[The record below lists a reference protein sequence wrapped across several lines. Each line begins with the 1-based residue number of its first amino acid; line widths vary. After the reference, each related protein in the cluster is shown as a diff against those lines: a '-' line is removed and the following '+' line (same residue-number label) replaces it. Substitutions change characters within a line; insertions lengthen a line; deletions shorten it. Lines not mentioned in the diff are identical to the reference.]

1 MKKNIILRVM
11 VFIFMATVTAFFVN
25 KLNNAGLDKVAKEM
39 DEPTLP
45 IVYCQLEGDVVNR
58 MFGYTHTMSTSLMRE
73 GIVPLNNQHGVEL
86 LIDDDHGFGKK
97 YSYQLRSI
105 AGDSLVEEGELEL
118 GSLISGYRHCNV
130 ALRMDLRENQE
141 YVLVFII
148 EGMDGRTARYY
159 TRVVDLEQN
168 NAHKIVEYA
177 HEFHTTAIK
186 KTSSAVANNVVYDAL
201 KYTGFDYYDDLS
213 HVDIAASYK
222 LMTFGDLKPNVI
234 TEVATT
240 ITEID
245 KDYTVVH
252 LQYVMEAESGGATHY
267 YNVDEYYTGV
277 YDKSNGSVE
286 LLDYHRYQESMFD
299 TEYIYKDSNSI
310 AFGVTSDDNVEY
322 VTAEENE
329 KLAFVREGELWY
341 YDYATTSVTN
351 VFSFNQG
358 DYTDIRSMNQAMD
371 INIVSMDDE
380 GEMYFVVYGYN
391 CRGDHEGK
399 NGISLYH
406 FSPTDY
412 KIEELFFV
420 TVDEP
425 FDIMEQEVGKFSYY
439 DKKGHFYYL
448 LDGAIYDVNL
458 MTMEQSAIASG
469 LSSDKYAVSK
479 NRRVV
484 AYPNSDLKEET
495 TQIIIHD
502 FATGEVTYEKGD
514 ENDRFAALGFV
525 GDDLIMGVA
534 NYEDVYIPSDGEAIL
549 PFYKVSIIDPIGNVL
564 KEYEK
569 TSIYIMDAIVQ
580 ADKIYLERGI
590 KRNNF
595 FEDAEPDFISYKPEE
610 DENAMIEKTVYDM
623 AAYDEEHLIFPS
635 YIYISESNRYIMTK
649 AKVNDRYKAL
659 EVKTSTNP
667 ESFYVFNDVGYV
679 GEYASAGTA
688 IIAVNEMAAGQVVD
702 SKGNTIYRSIEANS
716 YNTVAD
722 QLYEVPCDSKEDSL
736 LTCAYI
742 CMDYEG
748 NRVELADVLACDG
761 WESAFETHTLGVG
774 INISGIDLSTAL
786 YFLDRDIPFAACI
799 DDGRYVLVISYNEA
813 AIRYYDPVLD
823 EEVRVYRDEFEESLS
838 KQGNTMY
845 TYTAQ

>member
-11 VFIFMATVTAFFVN
+11 VFILMATVTAFFVN
-25 KLNNAGLDKVAKEM
+25 KLNNTGLDKVAKEM
-39 DEPTLP
+39 GEPTLP

-86 LIDDDHGFGKK
+86 LIDDDHDFGKK

-130 ALRMDLRENQE
+130 VFRMDLRENQE
-141 YVLVFII
+141 YVLVFIV
-148 EGMDGRTARYY
+148 EGKDGRTARYY

-168 NAHKIVEYA
+168 SAHKIVEYA

-186 KTSSAVANNVVYDAL
+186 KTSSGVANNVVYDAL

-310 AFGVTSDDNVEY
+310 AFGVTSDEDIEY

-371 INIVSMDDE
+371 INIVSMDDD

-420 TVDEP
+420 AVDEP
-425 FDIMEQEVGKFSYY
+425 FDIMKQEVGKFSYY

-458 MTMEQSAIASG
+458 MTMEQSSITSG
-469 LSSDKYAVSK
+469 LSSDKYAVSQ

-484 AYPNSDLKEET
+484 AYPNSNLKEDT

-502 FATGEVTYEKGD
+502 FATGEVTYEKGGD
-514 ENDRFAALGFV
+514 SDRFAALGFV

-590 KRNNF
+590 KRHNF

-649 AKVNDRYKAL
+649 AKVNDRYKAM

-679 GEYASAGTA
+679 GEFASAGTA

-722 QLYEVPCDSKEDSL
+722 QLYEVPCENKEDSL
-736 LTCAYI
+736 LTCAFI

-748 NRVELADVLACDG
+748 NRVELADVLGCG
-761 WESAFETHTLGVG
+761 SWEKAFETHTLGVG

-813 AIRYYDPVLD
+813 AIRYYDPLLD

>member
-11 VFIFMATVTAFFVN
+11 VFLVVATVTAFFVN
-25 KLNNAGLDKVAKEM
+25 KLNNTGIDKVSKEM
-39 DEPTLP
+39 GEPTLP
-45 IVYCQLEGDVVNR
+45 IVYCQLEGDVINR
-58 MFGYTHTMSTSLMRE
+58 MFGYTHTMSTSLMRD

-86 LIDDDHGFGKK
+86 LVNDEYKFGKK
-97 YSYQLRSI
+97 YSYELRSI

-130 ALRMDLRENQE
+130 VFRMDLKENQE

-148 EGMDGRTARYY
+148 EGKDGREARYY
-159 TRVVDLEQN
+159 TRVVDLEEN
-168 NAHKIVEYA
+168 SAHKVVEYA
-177 HEFHTTAIK
+177 HEFHNTAIK
-186 KTSSAVANNVVYDAL
+186 KTSSATSNNVVYDAL

-222 LMTFGDLKPNVI
+222 LMTFGELKPNVI

-252 LQYVMEAESGGATHY
+252 LQYVMEAESGGANHY

-277 YDKSNGSVE
+277 YDKSSGNVE

-299 TEYIYKDSNSI
+299 TEYIYKDSNSL
-310 AFGVTSDDNVEY
+310 AFGVTSDDDIEY

-341 YDYATTSVTN
+341 YDYATTSVTS

-358 DYTDIRSMNQAMD
+358 NYTDIRSMNQNMD
-371 INIVSMDDE
+371 INIVSMDDD
-380 GEMYFVVYGYN
+380 GEIYFVVYGYM

-406 FSPTDY
+406 FSPEDY

-420 TVDEP
+420 AVDEP
-425 FDIMEQEVGKFSYY
+425 FDIMKQETGRFTYY

-448 LDGAIYDVNL
+448 LDGAIYDVDL
-458 MTMEQSAIASG
+458 MSMEQSTISQG
-469 LSSDKYAVSK
+469 LSSDKYAVSE

-484 AYPNSDLKEET
+484 AYPNNELKEET
-495 TQIIIHD
+495 TAIVIRD
-502 FATGEVTYEKGD
+502 FDTGEVTYETGG
-514 ENDRFAALGFV
+514 ESDRFDALGFV

-534 NYEDVYIPSDGEAIL
+534 NFEDVYVPSDGEAIL
-549 PFYKVSIIDPIGNVL
+549 PFYKINIISPTGDVL
-564 KEYEK
+564 KEYAK
-569 TSIYIMDAIVQ
+569 SGVYIMDAEVQ
-580 ADKIYLERGI
+580 SDKIYLTRGI
-590 KRNNF
+590 KRNSF
-595 FEDAEPDFISYKPEE
+595 FEDAEPDFISYKPKEN
-610 DENAMIEKTVYDM
+610 ENAMIEKTVYDM
-623 AAYDEEHLIFPS
+623 TAFDEEHLIFPS
-635 YIYISESNRYIMTK
+635 YIYISDSNRYIMTK
-649 AKVNDRYKAL
+649 AKVNDRYKAM

-667 ESFYVFNDVGYV
+667 ESFYVFNNVGYV
-679 GEYASAGTA
+679 GEFASAGTA

-702 SKGNTIYRSIEANS
+702 SKGNTIYRSIAADS

-722 QLYEVPCDSKEDSL
+722 QLYEVPCNNIDDSL

-742 CMDYEG
+742 CMDYAG
-748 NRVELADVLACDG
+748 NRVELEEVLACDG
-761 WESAFETHTLGVG
+761 WEDAFEKHTLGVG

-813 AIRYYDPVLD
+813 AVRYYDPGID

>member
-11 VFIFMATVTAFFVN
+11 VFIVVATVTAFFVN
-25 KLNNAGLDKVAKEM
+25 KLNNLGLDKVSKEM

-58 MFGYTHTMSTSLMRE
+58 MFGYTHTMSTSLMRD

-86 LIDDDHGFGKK
+86 LVNDEYDFGKK
-97 YSYQLRSI
+97 YSYELRSI
-105 AGDSLVEEGELEL
+105 AGDSLVEDGELEL
-118 GSLISGYRHCNV
+118 GSLVSGYRHCNV
-130 ALRMDLRENQE
+130 TFRMDLRENQE
-141 YVLVFII
+141 YVLVFVI
-148 EGMDGRTARYY
+148 EGKDGRTARYY
-159 TRVVDLEQN
+159 TRVVDLEKN
-168 NAHKIVEYA
+168 SAHKVVEYA
-177 HEFHTTAIK
+177 HEFHNTAIK
-186 KTSSAVANNVVYDAL
+186 KMSSSISNNVVYDAL

-222 LMTFGDLKPNVI
+222 LMTFGELKPNVI

-252 LQYVMEAESGGATHY
+252 LQYVMEAESGGANHY

-277 YDKSNGSVE
+277 YDKSKGAVE
-286 LLDYHRYQESMFD
+286 LLDYHRYQESLFD
-299 TEYIYKDSNSI
+299 TEYIYKDSNSL
-310 AFGVTSDDNVEY
+310 AFGVTGDDDIEY
-322 VTAEENE
+322 VTAEDNE

-341 YDYATTSVTN
+341 YDYATTSVTS

-358 DYTDIRSMNQAMD
+358 DYTDIRSMNQRMD
-371 INIVSMDDE
+371 INIVSLDDD
-380 GEMYFVVYGYN
+380 GEMYFVVYGYM

-406 FSPTDY
+406 FSPKDY

-420 TVDEP
+420 SVDEP
-425 FDIMEQEVGKFSYY
+425 FDIMEQETGRFTYY

-458 MTMEQSAIASG
+458 MTMEQKTLAEG

-484 AYPNSDLKEET
+484 AYPNNALKEET
-495 TQIIIHD
+495 TALVIRD
-502 FATGEVTYEKGD
+502 FATGEVTYQGGTET
-514 ENDRFAALGFV
+514 DRLDALGFV

-534 NYEDVYIPSDGEAIL
+534 NVADVYVPSDGEAIL
-549 PFYKVSIIDPIGNVL
+549 PFYKINIISPVGEVL

-569 TSIYIMDAIVQ
+569 PGVYIMDALVQ
-580 ADKIYLERGI
+580 EDKIYLERGA

-595 FEDAEPDFISYKPEE
+595 FEDVEADFISYKPKE
-610 DENAMIEKTVYDM
+610 DENAMVEKTFYDKT
-623 AAYDEEHLIFPS
+623 AFDEQHLIFPS
-635 YIYISESNRYIMTK
+635 YIYINEQNRYIMTK
-649 AKVNDRYKAL
+649 SKVNDRYKAM

-667 ESFYVFNDVGYV
+667 ESFYVFNNVGYV

-702 SKGNTIYRSIEANS
+702 SNGNTIYRSIEANS

-722 QLYEVPCDSKEDSL
+722 QLYEVPCDNIEDSL

-742 CMDYEG
+742 CMEYED
-748 NRVELADVLACDG
+748 NRVELNDVLACKG
-761 WESAFETHTLGVG
+761 WEDAFATHTLGVG

-799 DDGRYVLVISYNEA
+799 NDGRYVLVISYNEA
-813 AIRYYDPVLD
+813 YVRYYDPVDD
-823 EEVRVYRDEFEESLS
+823 EEVRILRDEFEEALS

>member
-148 EGMDGRTARYY
+148 EGKDGRTARYY

-761 WESAFETHTLGVG
+761 WENAFETHTLGVG

>member
-58 MFGYTHTMSTSLMRE
+58 MFGYTHTMSTSLMRD

-148 EGMDGRTARYY
+148 EGKDGRTARYY

-406 FSPTDY
+406 FSPIDY

-425 FDIMEQEVGKFSYY
+425 FGIMEQEVGKFSYY

-495 TQIIIHD
+495 TQIIMHD

-761 WESAFETHTLGVG
+761 WENAFETHTLGVG

>member
-11 VFIFMATVTAFFVN
+11 VFLVVATVTAFFVN
-25 KLNNAGLDKVAKEM
+25 KLNNQGLDKVSKEM
-39 DEPTLP
+39 GEPTLP
-45 IVYCQLEGDVVNR
+45 IVYCQLEGDVINR
-58 MFGYTHTMSTSLMRE
+58 MFGYTHTVSTSLMRD

-86 LIDDDHGFGKK
+86 LVNDEYDFGKK
-97 YSYQLRSI
+97 YSYELRSI
-105 AGDSLVEEGELEL
+105 AGDSLVEEGQLEL

-130 ALRMDLRENQE
+130 VFRMDLKENQE

-148 EGMDGRTARYY
+148 EGRDGRTARYY
-159 TRVVDLEQN
+159 TRVVDLEVN
-168 NAHKIVEYA
+168 SAHKVVEYA
-177 HEFHTTAIK
+177 HEFHNTAIK
-186 KTSSAVANNVVYDAL
+186 KTSSATANNVVYDAL

-222 LMTFGDLKPNVI
+222 LMTFGELMPNVI

-277 YDKSNGSVE
+277 YDKSSGNVE

-299 TEYIYKDSNSI
+299 TEYIYKDSNSL
-310 AFGVTSDDNVEY
+310 AFGVTSDDDIEY
-322 VTAEENE
+322 VTAEDNE

-341 YDYATTSVTN
+341 YDYATTSVTS

-358 DYTDIRSMNQAMD
+358 DYTDIRSMNQNMD
-371 INIVSMDDE
+371 INIVSMDDD
-380 GEMYFVVYGYN
+380 GEIYFVVYGYM
-391 CRGDHEGK
+391 CRGDNEGK
-399 NGISLYH
+399 NGVSLYH
-406 FSPTDY
+406 FSPKDY

-420 TVDEP
+420 CVDEP
-425 FDIMEQEVGKFSYY
+425 FAIMEQEVGRFTYY

-448 LDGAIYDVNL
+448 LDGSIYDVNL
-458 MTMEQSAIASG
+458 RTMEQTTISSG
-469 LSSDKYAVSK
+469 LSSDKYAVSE

-495 TQIIIHD
+495 TEIIIHD
-502 FATGEVTYEKGD
+502 FATGEVTYENGG
-514 ENDRFAALGFV
+514 ESDRFDALGFV
-525 GDDLIMGVA
+525 GDDLIIGIA
-534 NYEDVYIPSDGEAIL
+534 NASDVYVPSDGEAIL
-549 PFYKVSIIDPIGNVL
+549 PFYKIAIISPLGDVL

-569 TSIYIMDAIVQ
+569 SDLYIMDAEVQ
-580 ADKIYLERGI
+580 DDKIYLSRGI

-595 FEDAEPDFISYKPEE
+595 FEDAEPDFISYKPKEN
-610 DENAMIEKTVYDM
+610 ENAMIEKTVYDM
-623 AAYDEEHLIFPS
+623 AAFDEEHLIFPS
-635 YIYISESNRYIMTK
+635 YIYISDSNRYIMTK
-649 AKVNDRYKAL
+649 AKVNDRYKSM

-667 ESFYVFNDVGYV
+667 ESFYVFNNVGYV
-679 GEYASAGTA
+679 GEYASAGSA
-688 IIAVNEMAAGQVVD
+688 IIAVNELAAGQVVD
-702 SKGNTIYRSIEANS
+702 SKGNTVYRSIEAS
-716 YNTVAD
+716 TYNTVAD
-722 QLYEVPCDSKEDSL
+722 QLYEVPCDNIEDSL
-736 LTCAYI
+736 LTCAFI
-742 CMDYEG
+742 CMDYED
-748 NRVELADVLACDG
+748 NRVELEQVLACDS
-761 WESAFETHTLGVG
+761 WEHAFETHTLGVG

-813 AIRYYDPVLD
+813 AIRYYDPVID
-823 EEVRVYRDEFEESLS
+823 EEVRVSRDEFEESLS

>member
-380 GEMYFVVYGYN
+380 GEMYFMVYGYN

>member
-148 EGMDGRTARYY
+148 EGKDGRTARYY

>member
-148 EGMDGRTARYY
+148 EGKDGRTARYY

-761 WESAFETHTLGVG
+761 WENAFETHTLGVG

-813 AIRYYDPVLD
+813 AIRYYDPVID

>member
-11 VFIFMATVTAFFVN
+11 VFILMATVTAFFVN
-25 KLNNAGLDKVAKEM
+25 KINNAGLDKVAKEM
-39 DEPTLP
+39 GEPTLP

-86 LIDDDHGFGKK
+86 LIDDDYDFGKK

-130 ALRMDLRENQE
+130 VFRMDLRENQE
-141 YVLVFII
+141 YVLVFIV
-148 EGMDGRTARYY
+148 EGKDGRTARYY

-168 NAHKIVEYA
+168 SAHKIVEFA

-222 LMTFGDLKPNVI
+222 LMTFGDLEPNVI

-267 YNVDEYYTGV
+267 YNVDEYYTGI
-277 YDKSNGSVE
+277 YDKSSGKVE

-310 AFGVTSDDNVEY
+310 AFGVTSDENIEY

-341 YDYATTSVTN
+341 YDYATTSVTK

-358 DYTDIRSMNQAMD
+358 DYGDIRSMNQAMD
-371 INIVSMDDE
+371 INIVSMDDK

-391 CRGDHEGK
+391 CRGDHEGR

-406 FSPTDY
+406 FSPSDY

-425 FDIMEQEVGKFSYY
+425 FDIMEQEVGRFSYY

-458 MTMEQSAIASG
+458 MSMEQSAIASG
-469 LSSDKYAVSK
+469 LSSDRYAVSK

-484 AYPNSDLKEET
+484 AYPNSDLKEDT

-534 NYEDVYIPSDGEAIL
+534 KYEDVYIPSDGEAIL
-549 PFYKVSIIDPIGNVL
+549 PFYKVSIIDPMGKVL

-569 TSIYIMDAIVQ
+569 TSIYIMDALVQ

-595 FEDAEPDFISYKPEE
+595 FEEAEPDFISYKPEE

-649 AKVNDRYKAL
+649 AKVNDRYKAM
-659 EVKTSTNP
+659 EIKTGTNP

-702 SKGNTIYRSIEANS
+702 SKGNTIYRSIEANT

-722 QLYEVPCDSKEDSL
+722 QLYEVPCNNKEESL

-742 CMDYEG
+742 CMDYSG
-748 NRVELADVLACDG
+748 NRVELADVLACDS
-761 WESAFETHTLGVG
+761 WEHAFETHTLGVG

-813 AIRYYDPVLD
+813 AVRYYDPVID